1 MNSLNEALKQFEATE
16 ANLVKLEALWG
27 EITAIIPG
35 GPDGIAFGDL
45 SEGIYDD
52 RCRAF
57 RDICDS
63 LPKIDG
69 WELTEC
75 LLELNE
81 IAQMRF
87 DVMEMG
93 MGDIGHKITVEET
106 IYGQEKY
113 LQEYRYKL
121 NKKRRQ
127 LIRGKLL
134 ETINQVDSLVRKLSV
149 KYPNDYQKTDEV
161 VKGEDWENLKKS
173 ISVIDTLLGSS
184 VKRTSKWFDIRRH
197 MKFELVCDFLDIK
210 GSDWPSIKSRI
221 TKGLYGKSDPIPVQV
236 KDIGTL
242 VDSKPSGEV
251 ITKLKWDL
259 LSDDEF
265 ERLIFS
271 LIAESNGYENSEW
284 LTKTNATDR
293 GRDLSVTRVF
303 NDSLGGVLRQRV
315 IIQCKH
321 QLSKSINLDVVST
334 LKEQMKLW
342 EPPRVDVHVIAT
354 SGRFTTDAIQ
364 YIEKNNQSD
373 TGLRV
378 EMWPESHIERLLAS
392 RPALVGEFGLR

>member
-16 ANLVKLEALWG
+16 ANLVKLEALWE
-27 EITAIIPG
+27 EITSIIPD
-35 GPDGIAFGDL
+35 GPNGIAFGDI
-45 SEGIYDD
+45 SDGIYDD
-52 RCRAF
+52 RCRVF
-57 RDICDS
+57 RDVCGS

-69 WELTEC
+69 WGIPEC
-75 LLELNE
+75 LLELNV

-87 DVMEMG
+87 DAMETG
-93 MGDIGHKITVEET
+93 FGDIESKIAVEET
-106 IYGQEKY
+106 IYEQEKHI
-113 LQEYRYKL
+113 QEYRYRL

-134 ETINQVDSLVRKLSV
+134 ETIDQIDSSIRKLSA
-149 KYPNDYQKTDEV
+149 KYPDDYEKTNEGLE
-161 VKGEDWENLKKS
+161 GEDWDELKES
-173 ISVIDTLLGSS
+173 VSVIDTLLGSS
-184 VKRTSKWFDIRRH
+184 VKRPSKWPDIRRH
-197 MKFELVCDFLDIK
+197 MKFGLVCDFLDIK
-210 GSDWPSIKSRI
+210 HLDWPSIKSGV

-236 KDIGTL
+236 KDLGTL

-251 ITKLKWDL
+251 IIKLKWKL

-265 ERLIFS
+265 ERLIFC
-271 LIAESNGYENSEW
+271 LIAESDGYENPEW
-284 LTKTNATDR
+284 LTKTNAPDR

-303 NDSLGGVLRQRV
+303 NDSLGGVFRQRV

-373 TGLRV
+373 TRLKI
-378 EMWPESHIERLLAS
+378 EKWPESHIERLLAS
-392 RPALVGEFGLR
+392 RPALVGEFSLR